1 MTKRISILGSTGS
14 IGTSTLAVTEQFP
27 DRFKVVAIAG
37 GNNSELLESQIRK
50 FKPSL
55 AAIVDAKAAESLR
68 KKCNDLPVRIVSGVE
83 GMIEVATAE
92 DADIIV
98 SAIVGTAGLV
108 PTIAAIQAGKDIAL
122 ANKEVLVTAGELVM
136 AECRRWNVRLFPV
149 DSEHSAIFQCLHAGQ
164 RGDVK
169 RLILTASGGPFRSH
183 SKDDLAKVTLQ
194 QALKHPNWSMGRKIT
209 IDSATL
215 MNKGLEVIEAHWL
228 FGMAPEQIRVLVHPQ
243 SIIHS
248 LVEYRD
254 GSVVAQ
260 LGMPDMKGP
269 IAYALSYPDRLPG
282 VSPDLDLASIATL
295 TFQEADR
302 DLFPCLGY
310 AYDALRAGGSMP
322 AVLSAANEVA
332 VRYFLEEK
340 MGFLDIPRVLKFVM
354 EAHMPVSFKT
364 VDEALK
370 ADLWARREA
379 EKIIAERGLQIEN
392 RDRIRVHP

>member
-1 MTKRISILGSTGS
+1 MKKIAILGSTGS
-14 IGTSTLAVTEQFP
+14 IGTSTLAVAEQFP

-37 GNNSELLESQIRK
+37 GNNRELLESQIRR
-50 FKPSL
+50 FRPSL
-55 AAIVDAKAAESLR
+55 AAIADAKAAESLR
-68 KKCNDLPVRIVSGVE
+68 KKCNDMKVRIVSGVE

-92 DADIIV
+92 AADITV

-136 AECRRWNVRLFPV
+136 AESRRWNVRLFPV
-149 DSEHSAIFQCLHAGQ
+149 DSEHSAIFQCLHSGQ

-169 RLILTASGGPFRSH
+169 RLILTASGGPFRNH
-183 SKDDLAKVTLQ
+183 SKDDLTKVRLAE
-194 QALKHPNWSMGRKIT
+194 ALKHPNWSMGRKIT

-228 FGMAPEQIRVLVHPQ
+228 FGMAPEQIKVLVHPQ
-243 SIIHS
+243 SIVHS

-269 IAYALSYPDRLPG
+269 IAYALSYPERLPD
-282 VSPDLDLASIATL
+282 VSPSLDLASIATL
-295 TFQEADR
+295 TFQEPDR

-310 AYDALRAGGSMP
+310 AYDALKAGGSMP

-340 MGFLDIPRVLKFVM
+340 IGFLDVPRVLKLAM
-354 EAHMPVSFKT
+354 EAHAPVSFKT
-364 VDEALK
+364 VDEVLK

-379 EKIIAERGLQIEN
+379 EKIIADRGL
-392 RDRIRVHP
+392 RIAY

>member
-1 MTKRISILGSTGS
+1 MKKIAILGSTGS
-14 IGTSTLAVTEQFP
+14 IGTSTLAVVEQFP
-27 DRFKVVAIAG
+27 DRFNVVAIAG
-37 GNNSELLESQIRK
+37 GNNNELLESQIRK

-55 AAIVDAKAAESLR
+55 AAIADAKAAESLR
-68 KKCNDLPVRIVSGVE
+68 KKCSDTPVRIVSGVE

-92 DADIIV
+92 AADITV
-98 SAIVGTAGLV
+98 SAIVGTAGLL

-149 DSEHSAIFQCLHAGQ
+149 DSEHSAIFQCLHSGQ

-169 RLILTASGGPFRSH
+169 RLILTASGGPFRNH
-183 SKDDLAKVTLQ
+183 SKDDLAKVRLAE
-194 QALKHPNWSMGRKIT
+194 ALKHPNWSMGRKIT

-228 FGMAPEQIRVLVHPQ
+228 FGMAPEQIKVLVHPQ
-243 SIIHS
+243 SIVHS

-269 IAYALSYPDRLPG
+269 IAYALSYPERLPD
-282 VSPDLDLASIATL
+282 VSPGLDLASIATL
-295 TFQEADR
+295 TFQEPDL

-310 AYDALRAGGSMP
+310 AYDALKAGGSMP

-340 MGFLDIPRVLKFVM
+340 IGYLDVPRVLKFVM
-354 EAHMPVSFKT
+354 EAHAPVIFKT
-364 VDEALK
+364 VDEVLK

-379 EKIIAERGLQIEN
+379 EKIITDFGL
-392 RDRIRVHP
+392 RIAD

>member
-1 MTKRISILGSTGS
+1 MKKIAILGSTGS
-14 IGTSTLAVTEQFP
+14 IGTSTLAVAEQFP

-37 GNNSELLESQIRK
+37 GNNSKLLESQIRK

-55 AAIVDAKAAESLR
+55 AAIADAKAAESLR
-68 KKCNDLPVRIVSGVE
+68 KKCNDMPVRIVSGVE

-92 DADIIV
+92 DADITV

-149 DSEHSAIFQCLHAGQ
+149 DSEHSAIFQCLHSGQ

-169 RLILTASGGPFRSH
+169 RLILTASGGPFRNH
-183 SKDDLAKVTLQ
+183 SKDDLAKVGLAE
-194 QALKHPNWSMGRKIT
+194 ALKHPNWSMGRKIT

-228 FGMAPEQIRVLVHPQ
+228 FGMAPEQIKVLVHPQ
-243 SIIHS
+243 SIVHS

-269 IAYALSYPDRLPG
+269 IAYALSYPERLPD
-282 VSPDLDLASIATL
+282 VSPGLDLASIATL
-295 TFQEADR
+295 TFQEPDR

-310 AYDALRAGGSMP
+310 AYDALKAGGSMP

-340 MGFLDIPRVLKFVM
+340 IGFLDVPRILKFVM
-354 EAHMPVSFKT
+354 EAHTPVTFRA
-364 VDEALK
+364 VDEVLK

-379 EKIIAERGLQIEN
+379 EKIIADRGL
-392 RDRIRVHP
+392 RVAG

>member
-1 MTKRISILGSTGS
+1 MKKIAILGSTGS
-14 IGTSTLAVTEQFP
+14 IGTSTLAVAEQFP
-27 DRFKVVAIAG
+27 DRFKIEAIAG

-50 FKPSL
+50 FRPSL
-55 AAIVDAKAAESLR
+55 AAIADAEAAESLR
-68 KKCNDLPVRIVSGVE
+68 KKCNDMQVRIVSGVE

-92 DADIIV
+92 AADITV

-149 DSEHSAIFQCLHAGQ
+149 DSEHSAIFQCLHSGQ

-169 RLILTASGGPFRSH
+169 RLILTASGGPFRNH
-183 SKDDLAKVTLQ
+183 TRDDLAKVRLAE
-194 QALKHPNWSMGRKIT
+194 ALRHPNWSMGRKIT

-228 FGMAPEQIRVLVHPQ
+228 FGMAPEQIKVLVHPQ
-243 SIIHS
+243 SIVHS

-269 IAYALSYPDRLPG
+269 IAYALSYPERLPD
-282 VSPDLDLASIATL
+282 VSPGLDLASIATL
-295 TFQEADR
+295 TFQEPDHE
-302 DLFPCLGY
+302 LFPCLGY
-310 AYDALRAGGSMP
+310 AYDALKAGGSMP

-340 MGFLDIPRVLKFVM
+340 IGFLDVPRVLKFVM
-354 EAHMPVSFKT
+354 EAHTPVTFKT
-364 VDEALK
+364 VDEVLK

-379 EKIIAERGLQIEN
+379 EKIIADFGL
-392 RDRIRVHP
+392 RLAD

>member
-1 MTKRISILGSTGS
+1 MKKIAILGSTGS
-14 IGTSTLAVTEQFP
+14 IGTSTLAVAEQFP

-37 GNNSELLESQIRK
+37 GNNSKLLESQIRK

-55 AAIVDAKAAESLR
+55 AAIADAKAAESLR
-68 KKCNDLPVRIVSGVE
+68 KKCNDMPVRIVSGVE

-92 DADIIV
+92 DADITV

-149 DSEHSAIFQCLHAGQ
+149 DSEHSAIFQCLHSGQ

-169 RLILTASGGPFRSH
+169 RLILTASGGPFRNH
-183 SKDDLAKVTLQ
+183 SKDDLAKVGLAE
-194 QALKHPNWSMGRKIT
+194 ALKHPNWSMGRKIT

-228 FGMAPEQIRVLVHPQ
+228 FGMAPEQIKVLVHPQ
-243 SIIHS
+243 SIVHS

-269 IAYALSYPDRLPG
+269 IAYALSYPERLPD
-282 VSPDLDLASIATL
+282 VSPGLDLASIATL
-295 TFQEADR
+295 TFQEPDR

-310 AYDALRAGGSMP
+310 AYDALKAGGSMP

-340 MGFLDIPRVLKFVM
+340 IEFLDVPRILKSVM
-354 EAHMPVSFKT
+354 EAHTPVPFKA
-364 VDEALK
+364 VDEVLK

-379 EKIIAERGLQIEN
+379 ETIIADRGL
-392 RDRIRVHP
+392 RVAD